1 MLESR
6 DEMPRNKQNQSLAT
20 TRGAGKNE
28 TDPLPHEIKYWV
40 AFNRINGVGRVRYQA
55 LIEKFEKLS
64 EAWHASRTDL
74 KSAGLDDR
82 IVRVIIAERDKID
95 PDAELENL
103 RRASVTPLTW
113 DDSRYPRRLK
123 ETDDPPP
130 VLYVRGEIQES
141 DEWSVSVVGTRRP
154 TPYGRQVA
162 EEMARQL
169 AANGIGVISGLARGI
184 DAIAHRSALEG
195 GGRTIAVLASGL
207 DVVYPPE
214 HKKLADQIAERGAL
228 VSDYPLGTQ
237 PRGDY
242 FPRRNRILAG
252 MSLGVLVVE
261 GDLKSGALITARIA
275 VEQNREVFAV
285 PGSIFSPQSRGTNA
299 IIGRGEA
306 KLIQSIDDV
315 LEELNLTTVPQ
326 QMEMRELVPATD
338 TEADILRHISL
349 EPVHVDDVC
358 RESGLP
364 VSTVS
369 SVLAMMELK
378 GLVRQ
383 MAPMAY
389 VRAREVRAPYGG

>member
-6 DEMPRNKQNQSLAT
+6 DEMPRTKRRESPAASQGERDDEADALVD
-20 TRGAGKNE
+20 E
-28 TDPLPHEIKYWV
+28 TKYWV
-40 AFNRINGVGRVRYQA
+40 ALNRINGVGRVRYQA
-55 LIEKFEKLS
+55 LAQRFGRLS
-64 EAWHASRTDL
+64 EAWAASRSDL

-82 IVRVIIAERDKID
+82 IVRAITTERGNID
-95 PDAELENL
+95 PDTELDRL
-103 RRASVTPLTW
+103 HKAGVTPLTW
-113 DDSRYPRRLK
+113 DDPAYPRRLK

-130 VLYVRGEIQES
+130 VLYVKGTIKDS
-141 DEWSVSVVGTRRP
+141 DEWSISVVGTRRP
-154 TPYGRQVA
+154 TPYGRQAA
-162 EEMARQL
+162 EEMAHKL
-169 AANGIGVISGLARGI
+169 AANGISVISGMARGI
-184 DAIAHRSALEG
+184 DAIAHRSALEC
-195 GGRTIAVLASGL
+195 GGRTIAALACGL

-214 HKKLADQIAERGAL
+214 HKKLAAQIAENGAL

-285 PGSIFSPQSRGTNA
+285 PGSIFSPQSRGTNTV
-299 IIGRGEA
+299 IGRGEA
-306 KLIQSIDDV
+306 KLVQSVDDI
-315 LEELNLTTVPQ
+315 LEELNLTMVPQ
-326 QMEMRELVPATD
+326 QMELQELVPATD
-338 TEADILRHISL
+338 TEAEILRHISV

-358 RESGLP
+358 RQSGLP

-369 SVLAMMELK
+369 SLLAMMELK
-378 GLVRQ
+378 GLVKQ

-389 VRAREVRAPYGG
+389 VRAREARAPYGG